1 MAFPIPLNLPED
13 WTADKAI
20 TVSGIEADLTA
31 RYGYNFLMRRINEI
45 ANAANELNDLI
56 SNLGDSLPSGG
67 ILMWSGELVNI
78 PEGFVLCDGTNNT
91 PNMLNRFVRGINTST
106 TNPGATGGTN
116 NFTLTTAHMP
126 SHTHTFSGTAHNHS
140 SPTYN
145 TTYGTIAHDHTF
157 NGSSLIFWAL
167 GTVNSFQTT
176 LGSSYY
182 SSRAYGNQYS
192 STSRAYSLDTQSLSH
207 SHSWTGYTAG
217 VTTSGT
223 IGNAGTGTSFDKR
236 PAFYAVAFIMKV

>member
-20 TVSGIEADLTA
+20 TVSGIEANLTA

-56 SNLGDSLPSGG
+56 SKLGDSLPSGG

-106 TNPGATGGTN
+106 TSPGATGGTN

-126 SHTHTFSGTAHNHS
+126 SHTHTFSGSAHNHTS
-140 SPTYN
+140 STYY
-145 TTYGTIAHDHTF
+145 TTAMSQAHHHSF
-157 NGSSLIFWAL
+157 YNSSWIFWATD
-167 GTVNSFQTT
+167 TVQSQQLTR
-176 LGSSYY
+176 GSYY
-182 SSRAYGNQYS
+182 SGYGYGNQFSYMA
-192 STSRAYSLDTQSLSH
+192 REFSLDSQTVSH

-223 IGNAGTGTSFDKR
+223 VGNEGSGTAFDKR